1 MDSQMDGGMS
11 LAAAEVDA
19 SDFPGR
25 LVAAFAARDA

>member
-1 MDSQMDGGMS
+1 MDGGMS

-25 LVAAFAARDA
+25 LLAAFAARNV